1 MCAAT
6 SDGWVAIAADSLE
19 DVSTLLT
26 SLDATDESSLIAA
39 LATRRSEDVLRAL
52 TTVGV
57 PCGPLKL
64 AQKSA
69 FFDDPDNRAAGLV
82 ASYEHIEWGKFEQPG
97 ALWYFGDM
105 TLKHELAPP
114 TLGQHTVE
122 ILSELGVS
130 SDSIDALLAD
140 GVAVAYAPAAR

>member
-1 MCAAT
+1 
-6 SDGWVAIAADSLE
+6 
-19 DVSTLLT
+19 
-26 SLDATDESSLIAA
+26 
-39 LATRRSEDVLRAL
+39 
-52 TTVGV
+52 V

-69 FFDDPDNRAAGLV
+69 FFDDPDNLASGLV

-122 ILSELGVS
+122 ILGELGVS
-130 SDSIDALLAD
+130 YDSIDALLAA
-140 GVAVAYAPAAR
+140 GVAVAYSPARP